1 VRKRGIEEITKKM
14 DNERYICLI
23 GDIIQSDLSKYN
35 EHLNKLPDILGLMN
49 MKLNPLVPFH
59 VFAGDEFQGLLSI
72 GQKFFEYIDFLE
84 YHLYPLRFRM
94 GIGIGL
100 ISTALKPSTQ
110 TMRGPAFV
118 LARKAI
124 ELARKN
130 RNLYYLESDRKL
142 DGLTTI
148 LNLMGFIKNKWTK
161 KVVFRRYMLYNQ
173 YQSII
178 RAAEKEKVSKEAVNK
193 MIRHYGIRE
202 LRQAIDDIQKIISK
216 VYSRGS
222 TL

>member
-1 VRKRGIEEITKKM
+1 M
-14 DNERYICLI
+14 DNERYICLL
-23 GDIIQSDLSKYN
+23 GDIIRSDLSKYS
-35 EHLNKLPDILGLMN
+35 EKLNKLPDILRLMN
-49 MKLNPLVPFH
+49 IKLNPLVPFH

-72 GQKFFEYIDFLE
+72 EQKFFEYIDFLE
-84 YHLYPLRFRM
+84 YNLYPLRFRM

-100 ISTALKPSTQ
+100 ISTALKSSTQ

-124 ELARKN
+124 GLARKN
-130 RNLYYLESDRKL
+130 RNLYYLESDQKL

-148 LNLMGFIKNKWTK
+148 LNLMGFIKNKWTE

-178 RAAEKEKVSKEAVNK
+178 RVAEKEKVSKEAVNK

-202 LRQAIDDIQKIISK
+202 LQQAIDDIQKIISK
-216 VYSRGS
+216 VYLGRS